1 MSLTNCQLQQQS
13 QGHTFHHNLN
23 DSRPGLT
30 WSHFLFLFLLWVTL
44 NVPLKKSQILP
55 ELVIITSTAK
65 VTPSS
70 FKMSTIF
77 KEQYC
82 SINSDLIVLIQ
93 SLLQFPSAGITLA
106 TKHLMAWKILY
117 KVLEISIWKWLF
129 SNYVKIFFKNNVFH
143 AEDLS
148 KIFKY

>member
-1 MSLTNCQLQQQS
+1 
-13 QGHTFHHNLN
+13 
-23 DSRPGLT
+23 
-30 WSHFLFLFLLWVTL
+30 
-44 NVPLKKSQILP
+44 
-55 ELVIITSTAK
+55 
-65 VTPSS
+65 
-70 FKMSTIF
+70 MSTIF